1 MPVVDES
8 IVIDRPRGEVWE
20 FATDPDN
27 IVLTSS
33 NLVEFT
39 QITDGPIGEG
49 TRFRGVT
56 KVAGKK
62 VEWTSEVTKHDRP
75 STFAQRSVESDIPF
89 SIEITYEDADGGT
102 RINWHQESDSFGG
115 FFGKLADPIVNRMYA
130 KDVRSNLE
138 SMKEVLEAGADA

>member
-8 IVIDRPRGEVWE
+8 IVIDRPREEVWE
-20 FATDPDN
+20 FATAPEN

-33 NLVEFT
+33 NLVEFE

-56 KVAGKK
+56 KVAGKQ
-62 VEWTSEVTKHDRP
+62 VEWTSEVTQHDPP
-75 STFAQRSVESDIPF
+75 SVFAQRSVESDIPF
-89 SIEITYEDADGGT
+89 TIEITYEDADGAT
-102 RINWHQESDSFGG
+102 KVSWHQESDSFGG
-115 FFGKLADPIVNRMYA
+115 FFGKLADPIVNRMYT

-138 SMKEVLEAGADA
+138 NMKEVLEAGADR